1 MVCPSFLWLRRRA
14 NNMAISPLLPIRF
27 PWFQVQDRSEQVFFL
42 VSAYAGCL
50 TGQLRGRNSRPKLV
64 RCRRELDRPVTP
76 CFMRESWVTTQFAR
90 IPRLKGIQNILKLI
104 TIVGSCYMTTYFFYI
119 YVGIQ
124 YKNSERIKKWRTTD
138 RRVVMTTHPDF
149 LRGSC

>member
-1 MVCPSFLWLRRRA
+1 MEELGISKFIRHHRSCIDVHTVGVGTTYYLVCPSFLWLRRRA

-42 VSAYAGCL
+42 VFAYAGCL

-76 CFMRESWVTTQFAR
+76 CFVRESWVITQFAR

-104 TIVGSCYMTTYFFYI
+104 TNVGSCYMTTY
-119 YVGIQ
+119 V
-124 YKNSERIKKWRTTD
+124 
-138 RRVVMTTHPDF
+138 F
-149 LRGSC
+149 LWT